1 MCYTLTNVTNNGKI
15 TSTGSHNAQVR
26 LTGIIG
32 LEYAAGTLTGA
43 RNNGDIEMNGEVKAS
58 IGIAGIWPVNQK
70 AETTFID
77 CHNSGIISVIST
89 TENTSSNNIGGLVG
103 YTAQNMTFDACSN
116 SGKTVDGVKKG
127 IYVDQPVKHGY
138 FDIAGCVG
146 YVYKA
151 KITFLNGF
159 TNSADIYVKAT
170 NTYAGTYPV
179 GGVLA
184 VYNLANASYAEW
196 TGTVKNT
203 GKITFDGDA
212 SASKTL
218 AVGGIIGIS
227 GAVDCEAKLVNT
239 GDIVVKDT
247 AKIPATNGFGGIIG
261 VAGGTINGA
270 QSYFTLEKN
279 YEIAANVGF
288 ITGSARANGSVV
300 ASNCKIGGGVLK
312 FDEADESM
320 KVVPFTEGDF
330 HNYIYGSGTN
340 TDWSGTDNYDGC
352 TLLSAKPE

>member
-1 MCYTLTNVTNNGKI
+1 
-15 TSTGSHNAQVR
+15 
-26 LTGIIG
+26 
-32 LEYAAGTLTGA
+32 LTGA

-70 AETTFID
+70 ADATFVD
-77 CHNSGIISVIST
+77 CHNSGIISVISST
-89 TENTSSNNIGGLVG
+89 VNASSNNIGGLVG
-103 YTAQNMTFDACSN
+103 YTSMNMTFDACSN

-184 VYNLANASYAEW
+184 VYNTANASYEGW
-196 TGTVKNT
+196 TGTIKNT

-227 GAVDCEAKLVNT
+227 GAASEATLVNT
-239 GDIVVKDT
+239 GDIAITDT

-261 VAGGTINGA
+261 VTTASIKGA
-270 QSYFTLEKN
+270 HSYFTLEKSKDVV
-279 YEIAANVGF
+279 ANVGF
-288 ITGSARANGSVV
+288 ITGSARSATVT
-300 ASNCKIGGGVLK
+300 ASECSIGGRVLTGW
-312 FDEADESM
+312 DDSD
-320 KVVPFTEGDF
+320 TEPEPIYTKLNTGNYY
-330 HNYIYGSGTN
+330 NYIYGSGN
-340 TDWSGTDNYDGC
+340 ATDWTGTDNYDGC
-352 TLLSAKPE
+352 TYISSAPTL